1 MSIRLFRRPAA
12 LICSLALL
20 PALSPAALAAG
31 APAVSDKKS
40 ALIRHSA
47 NFQTRP
53 KLRENCERVVKNKSS
68 YILVCARLCHVTG
81 AQWGN
86 QKHINI
92 KYSGA
97 ALKDN
102 SVIGCH
108 QFGTACILFC
118 SELLTIIFLV
128 LRYSDRGSRAGV
140 CSTEKALCRK
150 GTRLFAV
157 CFQTRP
163 GPDKL
168 QCLFGETAIAVSGLR
183 CVCRDLIY
191 SQRS

>member
-12 LICSLALL
+12 LIRSLALL

-53 KLRENCERVVKNKSS
+53 
-68 YILVCARLCHVTG
+68 
-81 AQWGN
+81 
-86 QKHINI
+86 
-92 KYSGA
+92 
-97 ALKDN
+97 
-102 SVIGCH
+102 
-108 QFGTACILFC
+108 
-118 SELLTIIFLV
+118 
-128 LRYSDRGSRAGV
+128 
-140 CSTEKALCRK
+140 
-150 GTRLFAV
+150 
-157 CFQTRP
+157 